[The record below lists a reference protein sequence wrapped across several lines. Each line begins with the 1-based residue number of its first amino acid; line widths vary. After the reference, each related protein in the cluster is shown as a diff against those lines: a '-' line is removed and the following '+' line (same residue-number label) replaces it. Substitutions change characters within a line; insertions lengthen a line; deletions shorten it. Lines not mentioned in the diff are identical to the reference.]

1 TVAMHC
7 CSFLSSYP
15 ALPYTYTL
23 SLHDA
28 LPIFLLELLHEQAV
42 GPGEDLPIEVTQLVT
57 GLIGAVLREL
67 DGKAT
72 KRRPV
77 DPAEKALHDP
87 LRHDLDPHE
96 ASYLGGIEEIE
107 ALHHGHGLPEANEQ
121 RNVPGRGQPGPGDQH
136 H

>member
-77 DPAEKALHDP
+77 DPAEKALRSEEHTSE
-87 LRHDLDPHE
+87 LQSRVDLVCRLLLE
-96 ASYLGGIEEIE
+96 K
-107 ALHHGHGLPEANEQ
+107 Q
-121 RNVPGRGQPGPGDQH
+121 KQ
-136 H
+136 